1 MITRISFIIASI
13 VLLSFLIKLCMFQS
27 TVIEKFITGM
37 IISLIFSTF
46 IIMSFVAKKFV
57 PYALVAFMVIMI
69 IFNIVAINVIEDE
82 YTSVVE
88 SMTIGTNLGQDQT
101 TIGSYRVNNN
111 DDYQV
116 KTNSTTLN
124 WNIDP
129 ITEANAI
136 ESFTNIEPYE
146 NSDINI
152 LQAQLDTAN
161 QNCEKADDL
170 ENQILV
176 ASNDVGYTPKQGICY
191 TEDGEPGQYSSL
203 SSSESNECIPLNQEE
218 QDMIQ
223 CEDGYNLTD
232 TGLQGSEEEEETVSE
247 CIPSAASMGC
257 YDCSTDFDTY
267 CSSKYGVN
275 YIGNNIENCDS
286 PYSDK
291 CKVTCEEI
299 DSDSFLTPCYDKGV
313 DLNTICKGLADE
325 YNFNNFQKMGVAE
338 FRSCPRRDQERAL
351 CKLYYQD
358 TFLTHPQNAT
368 SCIKPDDASSLPGL
382 CREKNSSFI
391 PFDLGSY
398 DCPMGL
404 VRANCATQDQINK
417 MKSAAYFNKD
427 IYA

>member
-1 MITRISFIIASI
+1 
-13 VLLSFLIKLCMFQS
+13 MFQS

-69 IFNIVAINVIEDE
+69 ICNIVAINLIDNE

-101 TIGSYRVNNN
+101 TIGPYRVNNN
-111 DDYQV
+111 DDYKV

-124 WNIDP
+124 WGPNP
-129 ITEANAI
+129 ITRANSI
-136 ESFTNIEPYE
+136 ESFANIETYE
-146 NSDINI
+146 NSDIGK

-161 QNCEKADDL
+161 QNCEQADDL
-170 ENQILV
+170 ENKILA

-191 TEDGEPGQYSSL
+191 TDDGEPGQYIL
-203 SSSESNECIPLNQEE
+203 SGTNECVPLDQEE
-218 QDMIQ
+218 YDTSQ
-223 CEDGYNLTD
+223 CEEGYNLT
-232 TGLQGSEEEEETVSE
+232 QERMEEEETISE

-257 YDCSTDFDTY
+257 YDCSTDFDTM
-267 CSSKYGVN
+267 CNEINGPN
-275 YIGNNIENCDS
+275 YILANTEKCES

-291 CKVTCEEI
+291 CRATCKTI
-299 DSDSFLTPCYDKGV
+299 DSDSFLTPCYDKGI
-313 DLNTICKGLADE
+313 DLNTICKSLADE
-325 YNFNNFQKMGVAE
+325 YNYNNFQKMGVAE
-338 FRSCPRRDQERAL
+338 FKSCPRRDQQRAL
-351 CKLYYQD
+351 CKLYYHD

-368 SCIKPDDASSLPGL
+368 DCIKPDDVSSLPGL
-382 CREKNSSFI
+382 CREKDSSFI
-391 PFDLGSY
+391 PFDLSSY